1 MRKLSIA
8 KKWFGRK
15 FLLEGGGVIFNW
27 GLELFQKKGDLTRMR
42 WRKNRPEL

>member
-27 GLELFQKKGDLTRMR
+27 GVRTISKKGRFD
-42 WRKNRPEL
+42 KNEVEKK